1 MLFIII
7 SGDIIYGFIDRFVF
21 SGFLSTCNIGNLVDY
36 VRNHIGGQE
45 E

>member
-7 SGDIIYGFIDRFVF
+7 SGDIIYGFINRFVF
-21 SGFLSTCNIGNLVDY
+21 PVFLSARNIGNLVDY